1 MARHARRR
9 GRRTWPQRL
18 LILFN
23 SILVLACLA
32 TAGFFALAR
41 EKASQLPVVDIAS
54 QSRTSVTDDSPRNI
68 LLVGTDNADSLSKDD
83 PARKG
88 REKGENLAD
97 VIMILRVEP
106 ATKQAALLSIP
117 RDTWLPVAPSWSKT
131 KINASFASSDGA
143 SRLISTIKHNFGI
156 SIDNYAQVDF
166 AGFRGLIEVIGG
178 VPTYNKH
185 PIRDRKT
192 GLYLPETG
200 CIVIDPVQALA
211 YARSRTFEYQ
221 KGDTYERNGR
231 WYTDG
236 TSDLGRISRQQDFLR
251 QAAKTAIDQG
261 IRNPTTAAR
270 LVNAALPS
278 VKVDDQMSAG
288 QMVDLITTFRS
299 FAVDELQT
307 QQLPTDIGGSKSV
320 SYQEVRWA
328 DAEPMLDIF
337 RGIRQPGE
345 VAAGD
350 VIVDLPPE
358 GALSGDLATQ
368 LDRAGFDAG
377 TDDSSV
383 EVPRRGTQGTVI
395 RFGLRGIEA
404 ARVLASHL
412 DGQVTYEFSTEL
424 PGRRLELIPGQGLLV
439 VRDEPKPVAD
449 VPEPT
454 IPAVRGRGTTTTSS
468 TTTSTT
474 TISPTTSSVVSAP
487 TPSTLQGDVTTTTA
501 IGVVTLDA
509 EAAAQ
514 CDG

>member
-1 MARHARRR
+1 M
-9 GRRTWPQRL
+9 
-18 LILFN
+18 
-23 SILVLACLA
+23 VACLA

-41 EKASQLPVVDIAS
+41 QKASQLPVVDIAAG
-54 QSRTSVTDDSPRNI
+54 SRATVTDDSPRNI
-68 LLVGTDNADSLSKDD
+68 LLVGTDNADRLAKDD

-88 REKGENLAD
+88 RAKGENLAD

-156 SIDNYAQVDF
+156 SIDNFAQVDF

-178 VPTYNKH
+178 VPTYNTQ

-192 GLYLPETG
+192 GLFLPDTG

-211 YARSRTFEYQ
+211 YARSRNFEYQ
-221 KGDTYERNGR
+221 KSDTFERNGK

-251 QAAKTAIDQG
+251 QAAQTAIDQG
-261 IRNPTTAAR
+261 VRNPATALR

-288 QMVDLITTFRS
+288 EIVDLITTFRS
-299 FAVDELQT
+299 FSVDKLQT
-307 QQLPTDIGGSKSV
+307 QQLPTDIGGSRSV
-320 SYQEVRWA
+320 SYQVVRWSE
-328 DAEPMLDIF
+328 AEAMLDTF

-345 VAAGD
+345 VVAGD
-350 VIVDLPPE
+350 VIVGLPPD
-358 GALSGDLATQ
+358 GATSTDLATR
-368 LDRAGFDAG
+368 LDAAGFDAG
-377 TDDSSV
+377 VDDSSV
-383 EVPRRGTQGTVI
+383 ETPRSGTQGTVI

-404 ARVLASHL
+404 ARVLAAHL
-412 DGQVTYEFSTEL
+412 DGDVTYEFSTEL
-424 PGRRLELIPGQGLLV
+424 PGRRLELIAGRAPLT
-439 VRDEPKPVAD
+439 VRDEARPLAD

-454 IPAVRGRGTTTTSS
+454 IPQVRGRGTTTTTSS
-468 TTTSTT
+468 TST
-474 TISPTTSSVVSAP
+474 SPTTSSVVSAP
-487 TPSTLQGDVTTTTA
+487 TTSSLQGDVTTTTA